1 MKAGMKLIAA
11 LLCCMAASV
20 AHGVPSSDAAA
31 FIERAEAAFAEG
43 AAMHAE
49 GDRGARSRFAEAAAY
64 YERAIET
71 SGVRN
76 HRLHLNLGNAAM
88 LSGDAGRAVLAYK
101 RAERLAP
108 RSSRVRESLSFA
120 RASVGVELRPDARE
134 RGRSLL
140 LAWRGLVPRN
150 LLLAGFIGGYA
161 LFWLALASGVIWRKP
176 PPMLLGV
183 AAGVAV
189 LSISLLLVERSILLS
204 ADEGVVVSP
213 AGADARLGPGE
224 GVYAPAFD
232 RPISPGVEV
241 RLLESRDGWLRVRL
255 PDGRE
260 AWTPEAAVERV

>member
-1 MKAGMKLIAA
+1 MNTRLTLIAA
-11 LLCCMAASV
+11 VLCWVFCAGAS
-20 AHGVPSSDAAA
+20 GVPMSDAASY
-31 FIERAEAAFAEG
+31 IERAEAAFAEG

-49 GDRGARSRFAEAAAY
+49 GDRGARSRFAEAAAF
-64 YERAIET
+64 YERAIEA

-88 LSGDAGRAVLAYK
+88 LSGDVGRAVLAYK
-101 RAERLAP
+101 RADRLAP
-108 RSSRVRESLSFA
+108 RSSRVRESLAFA

-140 LAWRGLVPRN
+140 LAWRGLVPRQ

-161 LFWLALASGVIWRKP
+161 LFWIALASGVIWRKP
-176 PPMLLGV
+176 PPVLLGV
-183 AAGVAV
+183 SAGVAV
-189 LSISLLLVERSILLS
+189 LSITLLLVERSILHS
-204 ADEGVVVSP
+204 AEEGVVVSP

-232 RPISPGVEV
+232 RPLSPGVEV
-241 RLLESRDGWLRVRL
+241 RILESRDGWLRVRL

-260 AWTPEAAVERV
+260 AWTPGTAVERV